1 MEGPYVIGIAILVI
15 FLVFAGLMI
24 SGRLPAL
31 LSLPLMALSI
41 ALVAG
46 IPGSEIISEVIEAGV
61 LRLSSAYVSVIFGA
75 ILGQVMMT
83 TGITEKIIKKAAE
96 LGGENRTLVSIVMCA
111 ATALLFTTLSGLGAI
126 IMVGS
131 IVLPILAT
139 VGVPAMVAAGSF
151 LLSIGCGMAVNLTNW
166 AYWTTLTNIQLSDI
180 RGFSLVVVALTAMTA
195 LVYLF
200 VELRRA
206 ENSRT
211 AAWAMPASGEE
222 IRSDA
227 PWYSLITPLIPL
239 VLVLGFKLPIVT
251 AFICGIAY
259 ALLTTSRSVA
269 QFVNTFS
276 RCAFKGVSD
285 AAPAV
290 MLMISIGMVL
300 KAVMHPAVAEALTGP
315 LSAILPRGAVG
326 YVLFFSVLAPLALY
340 RGPLNMY
347 GLGSGIVSLL
357 SGLGVLPPLAIT
369 AGFLATER
377 MQVIGDPTNTHNVW
391 VANFTKV
398 DVDKL
403 TLKLLPYLWVL
414 TAAVAV
420 VAAIM
425 FM

>member
-24 SGRLPAL
+24 SGRVPAL

-180 RGFSLVVVALTAMTA
+180 RGFSLVVVALTAVTA

-206 ENSRT
+206 
-211 AAWAMPASGEE
+211 
-222 IRSDA
+222 
-227 PWYSLITPLIPL
+227 
-239 VLVLGFKLPIVT
+239 
-251 AFICGIAY
+251 
-259 ALLTTSRSVA
+259 
-269 QFVNTFS
+269 
-276 RCAFKGVSD
+276 
-285 AAPAV
+285 
-290 MLMISIGMVL
+290 
-300 KAVMHPAVAEALTGP
+300 
-315 LSAILPRGAVG
+315 
-326 YVLFFSVLAPLALY
+326 
-340 RGPLNMY
+340 
-347 GLGSGIVSLL
+347 
-357 SGLGVLPPLAIT
+357 
-369 AGFLATER
+369 
-377 MQVIGDPTNTHNVW
+377 
-391 VANFTKV
+391 
-398 DVDKL
+398 
-403 TLKLLPYLWVL
+403 
-414 TAAVAV
+414 
-420 VAAIM
+420 
-425 FM
+425 